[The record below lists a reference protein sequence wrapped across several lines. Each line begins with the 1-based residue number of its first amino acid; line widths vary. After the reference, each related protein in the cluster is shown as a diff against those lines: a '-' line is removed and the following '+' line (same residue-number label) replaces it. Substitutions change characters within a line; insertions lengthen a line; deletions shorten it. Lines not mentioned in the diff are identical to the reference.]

1 MADYH
6 YILTLQ
12 GGSTARP
19 WTRTWMGVINLE
31 AGVSRQAVYDDIYS
45 SLANSREYRDLFAS
59 GETVVLFFSLE
70 PDQLG

>member
-1 MADYH
+1 MAEYA

-19 WTRTWMGVINLE
+19 WTRTWMGLTNLE

-45 SLANSREYRDLFAS
+45 SLANSREYRDLFAP